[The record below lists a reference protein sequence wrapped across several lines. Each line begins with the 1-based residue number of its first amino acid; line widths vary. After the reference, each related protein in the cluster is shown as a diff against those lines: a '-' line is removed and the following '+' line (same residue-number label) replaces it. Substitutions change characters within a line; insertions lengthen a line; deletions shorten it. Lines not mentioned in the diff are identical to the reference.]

1 MSPEQAAG
9 ESIDHRSDLFSLGSV
24 LYACCTG
31 RPPFR
36 AGGAHAVM
44 RRVID
49 DTPRPIQEVN
59 PEIPG
64 WLCDLIARLHA
75 KDPAARF
82 QSAREVADLLGG
94 RLAQLQQPGQAAP
107 PRAAEKP
114 AAAGPAR
121 KRRWAV
127 PVAASLVLLCL
138 GGGLF
143 VAYRAGWL
151 SRPPEPSRTEQPG
164 PGPSPEK
171 NGGDAEAPPAGEEK
185 PVAKEVLEELR
196 RLEAIQQR
204 NVEVAQ
210 QNYEAERVTRSEVC
224 QAEDLLIETRI
235 KLATAEHKPVVGLL
249 ENLVRNREEEL
260 RVMETRFEF
269 GAAAEADVLPAR
281 QRLSE
286 ARARLASARAESPA
300 AKP

>member
-1 MSPEQAAG
+1 
-9 ESIDHRSDLFSLGSV
+9 
-24 LYACCTG
+24 
-31 RPPFR
+31 
-36 AGGAHAVM
+36 
-44 RRVID
+44 
-49 DTPRPIQEVN
+49 
-59 PEIPG
+59 
-64 WLCDLIARLHA
+64 
-75 KDPAARF
+75 
-82 QSAREVADLLGG
+82 VADLLGG
-94 RLAQLQQPGQAAP
+94 RLAQLQQPGEAAP

-114 AAAGPAR
+114 AVGGPAR
-121 KRRWAV
+121 KRRWAG
-127 PVAASLVLLCL
+127 PVVASLVLLCL

-143 VAYRAGWL
+143 LAYRAGWL
-151 SRPPEPSRTEQPG
+151 SRPPEPSRPEQPG
-164 PGPSPEK
+164 PGPGLEK
-171 NGGDAEAPPAGEEK
+171 NGGDGEAPPAGEKK

-204 NVEVAQ
+204 NVEAAQ

-269 GAAAEADVLPAR
+269 GAVAEADVLPAR

-286 ARARLASARAESPA
+286 ARARLAAARAESPA